1 MLARERRKLILPFL
15 APFLI
20 LHTFLFAYPAIQAL
34 PLSLM
39 DFSGIGENMRFI
51 GLANF
56 EELLTDKD
64 FREVLGVTFRF
75 AIFGGLLTLPA
86 GLYFAVILNQE
97 GLPFRGLLKLIVFAP
112 ALFSV
117 IATSLLWMQI
127 YNPAIGLLNEVLGL
141 VGLGN
146 LQHIWLGDRH
156 SAFWAVIVVI
166 LWHSVGTY
174 MILFLAGLQKVPRE
188 FYEAAR
194 IDGAGNWS
202 CFVHVTFPLIWD
214 VTRVLILLYTIGA
227 LQSFIW
233 QFVITR
239 GGPAGSTE
247 TIGMYL
253 YAWAFE
259 FNLPRWGYATAVGV
273 VILILVMTITIVVNK
288 VLTRETVEY

>member
-1 MLARERRKLILPFL
+1 MKSCSPTK
-15 APFLI
+15 
-20 LHTFLFAYPAIQAL
+20 TFAK
-34 PLSLM
+34 S
-39 DFSGIGENMRFI
+39 
-51 GLANF
+51 
-56 EELLTDKD
+56 
-64 FREVLGVTFRF
+64 LGVTFRF

-214 VTRVLILLYTIGA
+214 VTRVLILPLYYWRSTIIHLA
-227 LQSFIW
+227 VRYHARRSP
-233 QFVITR
+233 
-239 GGPAGSTE
+239 PASTE